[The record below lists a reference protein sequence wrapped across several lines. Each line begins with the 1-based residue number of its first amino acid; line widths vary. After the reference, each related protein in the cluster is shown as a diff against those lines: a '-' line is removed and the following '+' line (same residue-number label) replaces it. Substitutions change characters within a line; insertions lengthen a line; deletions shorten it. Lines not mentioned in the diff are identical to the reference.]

1 MKNVLTQLAKS
12 VRIPLRLKA
21 TTSSADAGTHK
32 KMIGSGTRPGDLPQ
46 ETTLI
51 TSNEKIDYIIK
62 YLNLL
67 KNLVDW

>member
-1 MKNVLTQLAKS
+1 
-12 VRIPLRLKA
+12 
-21 TTSSADAGTHK
+21 
-32 KMIGSGTRPGDLPQ
+32 MIGSGTRPGDLPQ

-67 KNLVDW
+67 KNLVDWYKVLIKQLKMRLKQKSELGTPC